1 MTEHADAA
9 GVIAAALPGEPEKV
23 IAVLEGLMSHGLL
36 RESPA
41 DFTGLPEG
49 AVLLHDLRIIEYLD
63 AVSRPSQAC
72 TRPPS
77 QCSRKAPPP
86 MPLLCGSTRV
96 STICTATAAST
107 AAVSS
112 SSVADGGR

>member
-9 GVIAAALPGEPEKV
+9 GVIAGALPGEPEKV
-23 IAVLEGLMSHGLL
+23 IAVLEGLMAHGLL

-63 AVSRPSQAC
+63 ADSGEGK
-72 TRPPS
+72 TRL
-77 QCSRKAPPP
+77 RH
-86 MPLLCGSTRV
+86 
-96 STICTATAAST
+96 
-107 AAVSS
+107 
-112 SSVADGGR
+112 ADGITYSAIFALLGIANAEITRLWIDAKREMDS